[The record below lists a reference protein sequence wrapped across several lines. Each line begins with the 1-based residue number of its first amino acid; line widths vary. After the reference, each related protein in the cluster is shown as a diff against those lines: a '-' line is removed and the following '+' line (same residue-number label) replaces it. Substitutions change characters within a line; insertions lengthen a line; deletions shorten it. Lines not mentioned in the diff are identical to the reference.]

1 MKGHFLISCFFS
13 LACCC
18 YFSCRPAESGETKEV
33 TSATW
38 DDYDVG
44 QIDFQVLSPDTR
56 GAAIYKAIIPDP
68 KAYITEQA
76 RKVLATLYFSP
87 EDSIPDIECIHYKLR
102 EYDGISA
109 KDGAPPAITIEYSTK
124 WIEKSFGKGDTAKV
138 DYETRGVLYH
148 ELTHGFQLEPQ
159 GIGSYGTN
167 KTFWAMIEGVA
178 DAVRLLNGCFSPGDR
193 PKGGHYMDGYRTTGF
208 FLAWLT
214 ENKDKDFLR
223 KFNQSTLDVVPWS
236 FEGGIQYALG
246 NDQHVDDLWKEYM
259 KSMGDEI

>member
-18 YFSCRPAESGETKEV
+18 CFSCRPAESGETKEV

-124 WIEKSFGKGDTAKV
+124 WIEKSFGAGDTAKV
-138 DYETRGVLYH
+138 DYEPRGVLSP
-148 ELTHGFQLEPQ
+148 ELTHGFQ
-159 GIGSYGTN
+159 
-167 KTFWAMIEGVA
+167 V
-178 DAVRLLNGCFSPGDR
+178 
-193 PKGGHYMDGYRTTGF
+193 GH
-208 FLAWLT
+208 
-214 ENKDKDFLR
+214 
-223 KFNQSTLDVVPWS
+223 
-236 FEGGIQYALG
+236 
-246 NDQHVDDLWKEYM
+246 
-259 KSMGDEI
+259 